1 MQKLYDRSTRQFPR
15 EFPMAVAA
23 AFLLLSGCHNDVTTT
38 NPPTP
43 VRVTTVS
50 TSDTDSGVRY
60 SANVVANSQV
70 NLAFKSSGYVETISQ
85 RKGADGRVRPLET
98 GDTVASGEVLASV
111 RHADYTDRVA
121 QAKAQVA
128 QAAATFEH
136 AHQDFLRASNLFSTE
151 SITKAQFDSAKA
163 SDDSNA
169 AALENAK
176 AALSQA
182 ETGLRDCVL
191 RSPLSGWV
199 LERQIEV
206 GSLVGTGSPAF
217 TIADTHVVKAV
228 FGLPDTMIHRVR
240 LGDPQSITTISVPGE
255 LRGRITS
262 ISPSADPKSRVFS
275 VEVTIPNSDNRL
287 KSGMIATLAL
297 ANEKLQQPALV
308 VPLSAVV
315 RSTKSSGGFAVFVVS
330 ESGGKTIAR
339 ERDVMVGMTI
349 GNNIAVMRGLQPGE
363 QVVSV
368 GASEIRDGNQVQV
381 LL

>member
-1 MQKLYDRSTRQFPR
+1 MRKGIELSTRQFSWNFYKALAP
-15 EFPMAVAA
+15 AA
-23 AFLLLSGCHNDVTTT
+23 LILAGCHHDTTAT

-43 VRVTTVS
+43 VRITAVS
-50 TSDTDSGVRY
+50 TSDAASGARY

-70 NLAFKSSGYVETISQ
+70 SLAFKSGGYVESISQ
-85 RKGADGRVRPLET
+85 RKGADGRVRPLES
-98 GDTVASGEVLASV
+98 GDTVAEGEVLASV
-111 RHADYTDRVA
+111 RQTDYADRVA

-128 QAAATFEH
+128 QAAAGFEH
-136 AHQDFLRASNLFSTE
+136 AHQDFLRASNLFSSE

-176 AALSQA
+176 ASLSQA
-182 ETGLRDCVL
+182 ETALRDCVL
-191 RSPLSGWV
+191 RSPMSGWV
-199 LERQIEV
+199 LDRQIEV
-206 GSLVGTGSPAF
+206 GTLVGSGNPAF
-217 TIADTHVVKAV
+217 TVADTHVVKAV
-228 FGLPDTMIHRVR
+228 FGLPDTMIHHVR
-240 LGDPQSITTISVPGE
+240 LGEPQSLTTISIPGE

-275 VEVTIPNSDNRL
+275 VEVTIPNADNRL

-297 ANEKLQQPALV
+297 ANEKLQQPAMV

-330 ESGGKTIAR
+330 ESGGKTIVR
-339 ERDVMVGMTI
+339 ERDVLVGMTI
-349 GNNIAVMRGLQPGE
+349 GNNIAVMHGLQPGE

>member
-1 MQKLYDRSTRQFPR
+1 
-15 EFPMAVAA
+15 MALAA
-23 AFLLLSGCHNDVTTT
+23 AFLLLAGCHRDSTAL

-43 VRVTTVS
+43 VRVTAVS
-50 TSDTDSGVRY
+50 TSDEASGVRY
-60 SANVVANSQV
+60 SANVIADSQV
-70 NLAFKSSGYVETISQ
+70 SLAFKSGGYVENISQ
-85 RKGADGRVRPLET
+85 RRGADGRVRPLES
-98 GDTVASGEVLASV
+98 GDTVAAGEVLASV
-111 RHADYTDRVA
+111 RRTEYDDRVT

-128 QAAATFEH
+128 QAAAAFDH
-136 AHQDFLRASNLFSTE
+136 AHEDFQRASNLLSTE

-163 SDDSNA
+163 SNDSNA
-169 AALENAK
+169 AAMENVK

-182 ETGLRDCVL
+182 ETALRDCVL
-191 RSPLSGWV
+191 RSPMSGWV
-199 LERQIEV
+199 LDRQIEV
-206 GSLVGTGSPAF
+206 GSLVGSGNPAF

-228 FGLPDTMIHRVR
+228 FGLPDTMIHRVH
-240 LGDPQSITTISVPGE
+240 LGDLQSITTISIPGE

-297 ANEKLQQPALV
+297 ASEKLQRPAMV

-315 RSTKSSGGFAVFVVS
+315 RSTKPSGGFAVFVVM
-330 ESGGKTIAR
+330 ESGGKAIAR
-339 ERDVMVGMTI
+339 ERDVQVGETI
-349 GNNIAVMRGLQPGE
+349 GNNIAVVHGLQPGE

-368 GASEIRDGNQVQV
+368 GASEVRDGNQVQI

>member
-1 MQKLYDRSTRQFPR
+1 MRKNNERSARLFLWESR
-15 EFPMAVAA
+15 MALAVA
-23 AFLLLSGCHNDVTTT
+23 FLSLTGCHHDTAGT

-43 VRVTTVS
+43 VRVTAVL
-50 TSDTDSGVRY
+50 TSDAASGVRY
-60 SANVVANSQV
+60 SANVIADSQV
-70 NLAFKSSGYVETISQ
+70 SLAFKSGGYVESISL
-85 RKGADGRVRPLET
+85 RRGADGRVRPLET
-98 GDTVASGEVLASV
+98 GDTVAAGEVLASV
-111 RHADYTDRVA
+111 RQADYADRVA
-121 QAKAQVA
+121 QAKAQVT
-128 QAAATFEH
+128 QAAATFDH
-136 AHQDFLRASNLFSTE
+136 AHEDFLRASNLFSSE

-163 SDDSNA
+163 SNDSNA

-176 AALSQA
+176 ASLSQA
-182 ETGLRDCVL
+182 ETALRDCVL
-191 RSPLSGWV
+191 RSPISGWV
-199 LERQIEV
+199 LDRQIEV
-206 GSLVGTGSPAF
+206 GSLVGSGNAAF

-240 LGDPQSITTISVPGE
+240 LGEPQSITTISVPGE

-275 VEVTIPNSDNRL
+275 VEVSIPNSDNRL

-297 ANEKLQQPALV
+297 ANEQLQQPAMV

-330 ESGGKTIAR
+330 ESGGKTIVR

-349 GNNIAVMRGLQPGE
+349 GNNIAVMHGLQPGE
-363 QVVSV
+363 QVVSI

>member
-1 MQKLYDRSTRQFPR
+1 MRKGISRTIL
-15 EFPMAVAA
+15 AA
-23 AFLLLSGCHNDVTTT
+23 SLLTLSGCQQEQAVT

-43 VRVTTVS
+43 VRVTAVV
-50 TSDTDSGVRY
+50 TSEAAFGARY

-70 NLAFKSSGYVETISQ
+70 SLAFKSGGYVEAISQ
-85 RKGADGRVRPLET
+85 RKGADGRIRPLES
-98 GDTVASGEVLASV
+98 GDAVSAGEILASV
-111 RHADYTDRVA
+111 RQTEYADRVA

-128 QAAATFEH
+128 QAAASFEH
-136 AHQDFLRASNLFSTE
+136 AHQDFLRASNLFSSE
-151 SITKAQFDSAKA
+151 SITKAQFDAAKA
-163 SDDSNA
+163 SDEANA

-182 ETGLRDCVL
+182 ETALRDCVL
-191 RSPLSGWV
+191 RAPMSGWI
-199 LERQIEV
+199 LDRQIEV

-217 TIADTHVVKAV
+217 TIADTRVVKAV
-228 FGLPDTMIHRVR
+228 FGLPDTMIHRVH
-240 LGDPQSITTISVPGE
+240 LGDPESVTTISVPGE

-275 VEVTIPNSDNRL
+275 VEVTLSNPDNRL
-287 KSGMIATLAL
+287 KPGMVATLAL
-297 ANEKLQQPALV
+297 ASEKFQQPAVV

-315 RSTKSSGGFAVFVVS
+315 RSTKSAEGFAVFVVS

-339 ERDVMVGMTI
+339 EREVKVGETI
-349 GNNIAVMRGLQPGE
+349 GNNIAVTQGLQPGE

-368 GASEIRDGNQVQV
+368 GASEIRDGNPVQV